1 MPINFAK
8 MVAIAETLE
17 TVTNVFVPMDTREVT
32 AKKKL
37 MSVPPTLARMEP
49 LAKISLALTNASAR
63 KDTKAR
69 IANSIS
75 TIVNPILARIM
86 ESVMISLT
94 TSDAHVLM
102 EPLESYVKSIS
113 TNVLKE
119 HVITEEPV
127 LTKLVSDFNECNVQ
141 HNLLIISLF
150 LLFRRIRLQM
160 SRWFCRSKV

>member
-1 MPINFAK
+1 
-8 MVAIAETLE
+8 MVVIAETLE

-37 MSVPPTLARMEP
+37 MSVPPILARMEP
-49 LAKISLALTNASAR
+49 PAKISLVLTNVSAQ

-69 IANSIS
+69 TANSIS

-94 TSDAHVLM
+94 TSDAPVLM

-113 TNVLKE
+113 MNVSKE
-119 HVITEEPV
+119 HAITEEPV
-127 LTKLVSDFNECNVQ
+127 LTKLVSDFNERNVQ
-141 HNLLIISLF
+141 HNLLTMFFFLF
-150 LLFRRIRLQM
+150 A
-160 SRWFCRSKV
+160 V